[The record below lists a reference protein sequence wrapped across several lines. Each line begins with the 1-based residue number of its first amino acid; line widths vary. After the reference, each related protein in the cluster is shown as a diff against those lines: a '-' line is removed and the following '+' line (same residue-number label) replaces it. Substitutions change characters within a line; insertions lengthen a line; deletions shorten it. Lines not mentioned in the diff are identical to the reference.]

1 MVSSHNKDSREGD
14 RAEDERCGV
23 WKKLL
28 RGKLTIYI
36 SACRERTQMIKT
48 MQPRP
53 PPSPT
58 GRGIL
63 MPRWISITRHNWIL
77 TGECSFGCSKV
88 GAGGPVAGGLIGHS
102 ASVVVWGRVWSLR
115 GWRIRLLA
123 GSRTC
128 SSRAHIWLGRGP
140 RGESTQVCLFNGPV
154 IWLKLFIILYS
165 LQ

>member
-1 MVSSHNKDSREGD
+1 MVSHNKDSREGD

-36 SACRERTQMIKT
+36 SACRECTQMIKT

-102 ASVVVWGRVWSLR
+102 ASVVVWGRVWSLG

-128 SSRAHIWLGRGP
+128 SSLVLTSGWEEGP
-140 RGESTQVCLFNGPV
+140 GAKA
-154 IWLKLFIILYS
+154 LKSAFSMALSSGSNFS
-165 LQ
+165 

>member
-1 MVSSHNKDSREGD
+1 MVSHNKDSREGD
-14 RAEDERCGV
+14 RAEDERCGI

-36 SACRERTQMIKT
+36 SASRERTQMIKT

-128 SSRAHIWLGRGP
+128 SSLVLTSGWEEGP
-140 RGESTQVCLFNGPV
+140 GAKA
-154 IWLKLFIILYS
+154 LKSAFSMALSSGSNFS
-165 LQ
+165 